1 MLAWLLVCAG
11 AARSAEP
18 RADELT
24 FERHIWPILKAHCL
38 DCHGALADDLKGQL
52 DLRQKRR
59 MEAGGESGAALV
71 PGDAEASLLWQRVRD
86 GEMPPGDHRMPD
98 DQQQVLR
105 AWIDAGARTARPEP
119 EQIPPGLAIMDEERS
134 FWAFQPVRRV
144 ATPRR
149 DSSQRARTP
158 IDSLLLGPLQDAGLG
173 FSDDAEPAVL
183 LRRLYLDLLG
193 VPPTPEEVRAFE
205 QDARPDAYERMV
217 DRVLASPGYGERWG
231 RHWLDLAGYAESE
244 GVTTVDADRPFAW
257 RYRDYVIR
265 SWNAD
270 KPHDQFLAEQ
280 LAGDEM
286 VSQPFRELDAGEIEK
301 LEATGFLRM
310 APDGTGSGADGE
322 EGRNQTIADTVKM
335 LSTSLL
341 GLTIGCAQCH
351 DHRYDPISQ
360 ADYYRLRAVFEPAL
374 DPKNWRT
381 PDQRLVS
388 LASDE
393 DRALAAAIEAE
404 VTQVA
409 EQRAAKQRE
418 FIDAALAVELA
429 RYPEPQRAELEKAY
443 RTPADQREEAQR
455 QLLARNPSVNI
466 DGGNLYQYNAKAAEE
481 LKAFETRMA
490 ELRARKPAESFVRAL
505 TEIPGQ
511 VPRTFLFHR
520 GDYREPRDAIEP
532 GPPTILASSDTA
544 SDTMPVAAQG
554 SASDTSNP
562 GNTSSTGPAAFDPV
576 TTVGG
581 TSGRRLAMA
590 RWLARPDHPL
600 TSRVLANQL
609 WLHHFGRGLVDTPGD
624 FGRLGQPPSHPELLD
639 WLASELVRGGWS
651 IKHVQRWIVTSTVYR
666 QSSQAS
672 PRHLAADRSNRW
684 YGKWPVQR
692 LDAEVVR
699 DRMLAVAG
707 QLSLQMFGPS
717 VAVSPDPTGQ
727 VAVTGD
733 DRRRSV
739 YLRVQRTQPVTL
751 LSTFDAP
758 LMVTNCERRTNATSP
773 DQALMLMNGDFVLRQ
788 AGLLADRVEQ
798 RAAEAHGTPD
808 AKTAATIT
816 PDARIEAAWWIVY
829 GRVPQPPEMDWA
841 RAQWTE
847 AAAVPDN
854 ATDEQRTGAARQALV
869 DLCQVL
875 LGSNEFLYVD

>member
-1 MLAWLLVCAG
+1 
-11 AARSAEP
+11 
-18 RADELT
+18 
-24 FERHIWPILKAHCL
+24 
-38 DCHGALADDLKGQL
+38 
-52 DLRQKRR
+52 
-59 MEAGGESGAALV
+59 
-71 PGDAEASLLWQRVRD
+71 
-86 GEMPPGDHRMPD
+86 
-98 DQQQVLR
+98 
-105 AWIDAGARTARPEP
+105 
-119 EQIPPGLAIMDEERS
+119 
-134 FWAFQPVRRV
+134 
-144 ATPRR
+144 
-149 DSSQRARTP
+149 
-158 IDSLLLGPLQDAGLG
+158 
-173 FSDDAEPAVL
+173 
-183 LRRLYLDLLG
+183 
-193 VPPTPEEVRAFE
+193 
-205 QDARPDAYERMV
+205 
-217 DRVLASPGYGERWG
+217 
-231 RHWLDLAGYAESE
+231 
-244 GVTTVDADRPFAW
+244 
-257 RYRDYVIR
+257 
-265 SWNAD
+265 
-270 KPHDQFLAEQ
+270 
-280 LAGDEM
+280 
-286 VSQPFRELDAGEIEK
+286 
-301 LEATGFLRM
+301 
-310 APDGTGSGADGE
+310 
-322 EGRNQTIADTVKM
+322 
-335 LSTSLL
+335 
-341 GLTIGCAQCH
+341 
-351 DHRYDPISQ
+351 
-360 ADYYRLRAVFEPAL
+360 
-374 DPKNWRT
+374 
-381 PDQRLVS
+381 
-388 LASDE
+388 
-393 DRALAAAIEAE
+393 
-404 VTQVA
+404 
-409 EQRAAKQRE
+409 
-418 FIDAALAVELA
+418 
-429 RYPEPQRAELEKAY
+429 
-443 RTPADQREEAQR
+443 
-455 QLLARNPSVNI
+455 VNI